1 MLNMVSAITKKH
13 VLATIEEANKQS
25 DIDDSQYL
33 PHACFILQKLNCY
46 LVALFLWEHFVGNLA
61 TQEIEKKSE

>member
-1 MLNMVSAITKKH
+1 MLNMVSAIH
-13 VLATIEEANKQS
+13 VLATIEEANKYS

-46 LVALFLWEHFVGNLA
+46 LVALFWWEHYVGYLR
-61 TQEIEKKSE
+61 TQEIEKTSE

>member
-1 MLNMVSAITKKH
+1 MLNMVSTIH

-25 DIDDSQYL
+25 DIDDSQYS

-46 LVALFLWEHFVGNLA
+46 LVALFWQEHFVDYLT
-61 TQEIEKKSE
+61 TQEIEKRSE